1 MERIYTFEELIS
13 NISSY
18 NPDEEKRVIKA
29 YQLAES
35 HHRGVTRK
43 SGAPY
48 ISHPIA
54 VAYFLSLRK
63 CDGDTICAALLH
75 DLIEDT
81 DVTYEQ
87 IVMEFGQTI
96 ANLVDGVTNLKKID
110 FSSDDACELANIRK
124 IMESI
129 RKDPRII
136 IIKLSDR
143 LHNMETLEY
152 KERENQIK
160 KAKQT
165 LEVFVPL
172 AHHIGANWLARRLE
186 DLCFKYLN
194 PTKYND
200 YQEYKDNYQN
210 NNQII
215 INETKNQIASKLA
228 VKGIYGN
235 LYISY
240 KNIFSL
246 YKDKRFKLQK
256 SNINN
261 VSDMVTIKIVV
272 NDQDDCYKIPKIID
286 SLYRIRRESIKDTIR
301 KPKDNLYQSLD
312 FSLTRLDIPI
322 QICIRTKEGHL
333 LSEFGLPS
341 YWEEHKGLAR
351 QYMTEDLNNKF
362 KFYRLLD
369 SIIDKDY
376 TDKQFVRKLKKKIF
390 KEVGVSDVLS

>member
-1 MERIYTFEELIS
+1 MERIYTIDELIR
-13 NISSY
+13 IVRIY

-29 YQLAES
+29 FEFADWF
-35 HHRGVTRK
+35 HRGIKRK

-54 VAYFLSLRK
+54 VAYFLSLIK

-87 IVMEFGQTI
+87 IAIEFGKMV
-96 ANLVDGVTNLKKID
+96 ADLVDGVTNLNEID

-136 IIKLSDR
+136 IIKLHDR

-152 KERENQIK
+152 KAREDQIK

-165 LEVFVPL
+165 LDIFVPL

-186 DLCFKYLN
+186 DLCFQYLN

-200 YQEYKDNYQN
+200 YQKYKESYQN

-215 INETKNQIASKLA
+215 VNQTKDRISNELA
-228 VKGIYGN
+228 AKGIYGD
-235 LYISY
+235 LDISY
-240 KNIFSL
+240 KHVYGL

-256 SNINN
+256 ANINN
-261 VSDMVTIKIVV
+261 VRDMITIKIVV
-272 NDQDDCYKIPKIID
+272 DNQSDCYKIPKIID
-286 SLYRIRRESIKDTIR
+286 SLYRIRRDSIMDTIR

-312 FSLTRLDIPI
+312 FSLTGLDVPI

-351 QYMTEDLNNKF
+351 QHMTEDLNSKY
-362 KFYRLLD
+362 KFYHLLG
-369 SIIDKDY
+369 SVIDKGY
-376 TDKQFVRKLKKKIF
+376 TDKQFVCKLKKKIF
-390 KEVGVSDVLS
+390 KEVGASDVLS